1 MKYLFGVDYYPEH
14 WPRER
19 WAIDARM
26 MREMGIQI
34 VRMGEFSW
42 AKWEPREGE
51 FHFEMLDE
59 VIEILAQEGIDCIL
73 GTPSA
78 APPAWI
84 IEQNPD
90 IQPIDAQGLVRHF
103 GGRHHDCQS
112 NPAYRSHILRFVA
125 AYAEH
130 FAANPHV
137 VGWQVDNEL
146 GNSHGDLCF
155 CENCGKAFRVWLEA
169 KYKNIDELNR
179 CWGTAFWSQ
188 QYDSFSQI
196 HAPKQT
202 ASGQNPSQLLDW
214 KRFCSDLVCDF
225 HQMQA
230 EILRKASPDKFI
242 THNMMGFSE
251 KVNYYDLGKQLDF
264 AAHDQYPGGHFRER
278 LDLPIAADMA
288 AELDMIRSVKQR
300 PFWIMEQQSG
310 ITGWETMG
318 RAPRPGQLAL
328 WATQSIAHGADA
340 ILFFRWRSCL
350 MGTEQYWHGILPH
363 NGIPGRCY
371 HELRAFIQNT
381 APVLEQ
387 IQGTMPQNEVGILF
401 SYDQEYAID
410 IQPHHPKM
418 RYLSQVMSYYRALY
432 SCNIGVDFLSAEA
445 EFSKYRV
452 IIAPLQYLMTE
463 ALADKLKHYVKHG
476 GTLVLTMRAG
486 IKDENNL
493 CFDHGALPHMLSEL
507 CGVEVEEYDCLR
519 EMDGF
524 VLWDE
529 KEYGCEY
536 WCDILRLTTA
546 EPLAVYA
553 REFYAGTPAITRN
566 SYGSGD
572 VYYVGTQ
579 MQDAL
584 AQRFVKELIS
594 HDKVTKTITAPE
606 GVEIVSREGK
616 EKRWFFV
623 LNHTDR
629 VQPFSA
635 PDAWKLCLG
644 ESGQELAPFAAR
656 CYMVENTETP
666 TLKI

>member
-1 MKYLFGVDYYPEH
+1 
-14 WPRER
+14 
-19 WAIDARM
+19 
-26 MREMGIQI
+26 
-34 VRMGEFSW
+34 
-42 AKWEPREGE
+42 
-51 FHFEMLDE
+51 
-59 VIEILAQEGIDCIL
+59 
-73 GTPSA
+73 
-78 APPAWI
+78 
-84 IEQNPD
+84 
-90 IQPIDAQGLVRHF
+90 
-103 GGRHHDCQS
+103 
-112 NPAYRSHILRFVA
+112 
-125 AYAEH
+125 
-130 FAANPHV
+130 
-137 VGWQVDNEL
+137 
-146 GNSHGDLCF
+146 
-155 CENCGKAFRVWLEA
+155 
-169 KYKNIDELNR
+169 
-179 CWGTAFWSQ
+179 
-188 QYDSFSQI
+188 
-196 HAPKQT
+196 
-202 ASGQNPSQLLDW
+202 
-214 KRFCSDLVCDF
+214 
-225 HQMQA
+225 
-230 EILRKASPDKFI
+230 
-242 THNMMGFSE
+242 MMGFSE

-328 WATQSIAHGADA
+328 WATQSIAHGADT

-418 RYLSQVMSYYRALY
+418 RYLSQVMSYYRTLY

-507 CGVEVEEYDCLR
+507 CGIEVEEYDCLR
-519 EMDGF
+519 EMDGL
-524 VLWDE
+524 VCWDE

-536 WCDILRLTTA
+536 WCDILSLTTA

-553 REFYAGTPAITRN
+553 REFYAGAPAITRN
-566 SYGSGD
+566 SYGSGK

-584 AQRFVKELIS
+584 AQRFIKELIS

-635 PDAWKLCLG
+635 PDEWKLCLG

-656 CYMVENTETP
+656 CYMAENTETP